1 VKDVKKKMPIKQE
14 RVSECQPASQ
24 PASQEPILAQLRSMT
39 ASLQAM
45 TSEFAAMKAQLTNQ
59 DETHKTLVKS
69 VDNISNSMAV
79 SAEVSNGI
87 TAMVTSMKTL
97 MTEIS
102 KDVQQNRTDRKA
114 QMTAGLAKLQR
125 YVKCDE
131 LTQGFQAFL
140 ACVGVRSGI
149 AVMAMDAIALDRQS
163 PKDKEKDKG
172 DHAYSICLTTLF
184 TYNVLGHFT
193 QGGPK

>member
-1 VKDVKKKMPIKQE
+1 VKDVKKTMPIKQE
-14 RVSECQPASQ
+14 RVTECQ
-24 PASQEPILAQLRSMT
+24 PASQEPILAQLRSVT

-45 TSEFAAMKAQLTNQ
+45 TSEFAAMKANLTNQ
-59 DETHKTLVKS
+59 DETHKTLVKN
-69 VDNISNSMAV
+69 VDNISKSMAD
-79 SAEVSNGI
+79 SADL

-102 KDVQQNRTDRKA
+102 KDVKQNRTDRKA

-140 ACVGVRSGI
+140 ACVGVRCGI

-163 PKDKEKDKG
+163 PKEKGQEKG
-172 DHAYSICLTTLF
+172 DRAYSICLQTLF